1 MIVVA
6 DTTPINYLI
15 LIEEIDVLTKLYGR
29 VIIPHVVREEL
40 LRPRTFNPPTQH
52 LTRL

>member
-15 LIEEIDVLTKLYGR
+15 LIEEIDVLPKLYGR
-29 VIIPHVVREEL
+29 VIIVSV
-40 LRPRTFNPPTQH
+40 
-52 LTRL
+52 

>member
-15 LIEEIDVLTKLYGR
+15 LIEEIDVLPKLYGR
-29 VIIPHVVREEL
+29 VIIPRAVSEEFL
-40 LRPRTFNPPTQH
+40 LEAACKNQK
-52 LTRL
+52 

>member
-15 LIEEIDVLTKLYGR
+15 LIRHINVLPALYQR
-29 VIIPHVVREEL
+29 IIVPEAVVDK
-40 LRPRTFNPPTQH
+40 
-52 LTRL
+52 